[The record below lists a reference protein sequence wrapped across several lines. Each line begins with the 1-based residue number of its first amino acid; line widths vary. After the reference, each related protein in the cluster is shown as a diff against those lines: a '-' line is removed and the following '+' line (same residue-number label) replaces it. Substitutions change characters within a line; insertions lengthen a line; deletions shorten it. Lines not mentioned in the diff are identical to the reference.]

1 MYKERNFKSWRE
13 LKNFLSSFN
22 SNWIFR
28 GQTDYKWKLE
38 SAIDR
43 VSFNTELP
51 NQKYLFEQFCI
62 IHFKRNPHLYSEKFN
77 TQSDFQVLSLLQ
89 HYGSPTR
96 LLDFS
101 TSPYVAAFFAAN
113 NSENDGSIYAINS
126 FELLSTT
133 NYLFGTK
140 YDDGSDEM
148 NNLKKTDGISNDDVF
163 KVLVL
168 GSEQRKFV
176 ELVQPFFLFDRM
188 IQQNGAFLCQGDIN
202 NSFEEN
208 LKSNYEFL
216 SSLENPNPYYKI
228 KIKHEWKAEII
239 RDLFSMNISSATLFP
254 DIEGYLKSLKNKFEI
269 YTQDRGDSIAK

>member
-43 VSFNTELP
+43 VSFNSELP

-113 NSENDGSIYAINS
+113 NSETDGSIYAINY

-148 NNLKKTDGISNDDVF
+148 NNLKKTEGISNDDVF

-202 NSFEEN
+202 SSFEEN

-228 KIKHEWKAEII
+228 KIKHEWKEEII
-239 RDLFSMNISSATLFP
+239 RDLYNMNISSATLFP

-269 YTQDRGDSIAK
+269 YTQDRGDSIAE

>member
-22 SNWIFR
+22 SSWIFR

-43 VSFNTELP
+43 VSFDSKLP

-77 TQSDFQVLSLLQ
+77 THSDFQVLSLLQ

-126 FELLSTT
+126 SELLSTT

-140 YDDGSDEM
+140 YDDGSEEM
-148 NNLKKTDGISNDDVF
+148 NNLKKTEGISNDDVF
-163 KVLVL
+163 KILVL
-168 GSEQRKFV
+168 GKEQRKFV

-202 NSFEEN
+202 ISFEEN

-216 SSLENPNPYYKI
+216 SSLKNPNPYYKI
-228 KIKHEWKAEII
+228 KIKHEWKSEII
-239 RDLFSMNISSATLFP
+239 RDLFNMNITSATLFP

-269 YTQDRGDSIAK
+269 YTQDRGDS

>member
-77 TQSDFQVLSLLQ
+77 TQSNFQVLSLLQ

>member
-51 NQKYLFEQFCI
+51 NQKYIFEQFCI